1 MDKIPSFQK
10 DHDKLQPGFHFS
22 GFNCGVATF
31 DLRFIKPNA
40 GDFVSPAASH
50 SIEHMMAT
58 ALRNGKYKANIVY
71 FGPMGCRT
79 GFYLL
84 TSGLSFVDALDA
96 TLSALAECGKFEKVP
111 GAEKRECGN
120 YLDHDLAGAKAECA
134 AYLRLLGSLPA
145 ETLGAEREAMR
156 EAER

>member
-1 MDKIPSFQK
+1 
-10 DHDKLQPGFHFS
+10 
-22 GFNCGVATF
+22 
-31 DLRFIKPNA
+31 
-40 GDFVSPAASH
+40 
-50 SIEHMMAT
+50 MMAT

-84 TSGLSFVDALDA
+84 TSGLSFAYALDA

-134 AYLRLLGSLPA
+134 AYLCLLGSLPA

>member
-22 GFNCGVATF
+22 GFNCGIATF
-31 DLRFIKPNA
+31 DLRFKKPNA

-71 FGPMGCRT
+71 FGPMGCLT

-84 TSGLSFVDALDA
+84 TSGLSFADALDA

-120 YLDHDLAGAKAECA
+120 YLDHDLAGAKRLA
-134 AYLRLLGSLPA
+134 ASMIPVLDGWTEEKLFY
-145 ETLGAEREAMR
+145 EK
-156 EAER
+156 